1 MGSIRQTI
9 FYYSCLA
16 LCMIVTLGF
25 SIQCLL
31 KYLENEDVSKTSI
44 HKFHQKPENR
54 YPVTTLCF
62 KNPFIEKKLK
72 YYGKSVD
79 IASYLSFLNGKLWSE
94 RMLSID
100 YDNVTVSLHDNLL
113 GISMQ
118 LLNDGKRYMYNH
130 VTGRQQPLGFK
141 PDFYVNVRT
150 EIRKCFGF
158 EIPYVEK
165 KQVFNFVIYIH
176 NNFYPKG
183 FRTPLTKFNES
194 NPDSGGLLVYFHYPG
209 QFETSYYTSI
219 GVLNGKDNQSEPYTM
234 KFTLKDVSVI
244 KRRNKPNDE
253 CIEDWQ
259 NYDQIIWEDIMKKA
273 NCRPKYRNTKINLKT
288 CSTKDEIKRY
298 IDEKRDVD
306 WNYLRPPC
314 RSIQNMEASYSES
327 EFQSDFEPS
336 SDFMNV
342 KGF

>member
-1 MGSIRQTI
+1 MGSIRENI

-16 LCMIVTLGF
+16 LCMILTLGF
-25 SIQCLL
+25 SMQCLF

-44 HKFHQKPENR
+44 QKFHQKPENR

-62 KNPFIEKKLK
+62 KNPFIEKKLR
-72 YYGKSVD
+72 YYGESVD
-79 IASYLSFLNGKLWSE
+79 IKSYLSFLNGKLWSD

-118 LLNDGKRYMYNH
+118 LQNGTMYMYNH

-141 PDFYVNVRT
+141 PNFYVNVRT

-165 KQVFNFVIYIH
+165 KQVLNFVIYIH
-176 NNFYPKG
+176 NDFYPKG

-219 GVLNGKDNQSEPYTM
+219 GVKNGKDNQSQPYTM

-244 KRRNKPNDE
+244 NRRNKPNDE

-273 NCRPKYRNTKINLKT
+273 NCRPKYRNTTINLKT
-288 CSTKDEIKRY
+288 CSTKEEIKRY
-298 IDEKRDVD
+298 IDEIKDHD
-306 WNYLRPPC
+306 WNYIRPPC
-314 RSIQNMEASYSES
+314 RSIQNMEAFYSDNK
-327 EFQSDFEPS
+327 FQADSEPS

-342 KGF
+342 KGY